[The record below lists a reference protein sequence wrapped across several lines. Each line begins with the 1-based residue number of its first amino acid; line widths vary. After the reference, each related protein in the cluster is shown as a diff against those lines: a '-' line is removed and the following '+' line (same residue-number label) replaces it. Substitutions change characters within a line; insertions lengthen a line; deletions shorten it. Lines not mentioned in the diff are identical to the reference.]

1 MLTLQPVTLLLLLFT
16 TFISCNGVVSD
27 PQTNLLNSGC
37 FQYNRFDPMDANSFN
52 QSLNAAF
59 GDLRDQI
66 ANQSKHVAKA
76 QQASGATPVFA
87 LFQCRSYL
95 SVADCVACFT
105 VAVAQIRNC
114 SANAAR
120 VIYDGCFL
128 RYESSNFFEQ
138 ATGSFNS
145 ASCGN
150 QTPEVATTTFNSII
164 RQVLMNLQTETP
176 RITGFSAATKTPE
189 VPDNNNINTT
199 IYAYAQCTET
209 ISQSGCEG
217 CLKQGYDTMQTC
229 LPNSDGRAFDA
240 GCFIRYSTTS
250 FFPDNLTIINT
261 TPLSKQGSRSNKAAI
276 IGGVA
281 GGGVALFLVL
291 LSLFAWMQRVR
302 RSEKIERVPRGE
314 ITGESKLKG
323 SINYSYKELKSATK
337 NFSEKNKLGEGG
349 FGTVY
354 KGTLKNGKTIA
365 VKKLI
370 MRQSNSMDEEFESE
384 VRLITNVH
392 HRNLVRLLGCCSKG
406 NERILVYEYMKNN
419 SLNRYL
425 FGSNKGSLSWKQRY
439 DIILGIARGL
449 TYLHEEF
456 HICIIHRDIKTNN
469 ILLDDDFQ
477 PKIADFGLARLL
489 PQDQTHLSTRFAGT
503 LGYTAPEYTIH
514 GQLSE
519 KADTYSYGIIVL
531 EIISGQK
538 NSELKIDDHADG
550 EFLLQQAW
558 KLYEKGM
565 HLELVDNTLN
575 PNEYDT
581 EEVKKIIE
589 ISLLCTQASPAVRP
603 TMSEVV
609 VLLQSKGLSK
619 NKIRP
624 TMPFFVETDSGF
636 KADTSSYTAS
646 SKSNAT
652 ISTSTMISARS

>member
-1 MLTLQPVTLLLLLFT
+1 MLTLQPVTLFLLLFT

-37 FQYNRFDPMDANSFN
+37 FQYNRFDPIDANSFN

-302 RSEKIERVPRGE
+302 RSEKIERVPRG
-314 ITGESKLKG
+314 
-323 SINYSYKELKSATK
+323 
-337 NFSEKNKLGEGG
+337 
-349 FGTVY
+349 
-354 KGTLKNGKTIA
+354 
-365 VKKLI
+365 
-370 MRQSNSMDEEFESE
+370 
-384 VRLITNVH
+384 
-392 HRNLVRLLGCCSKG
+392 
-406 NERILVYEYMKNN
+406 
-419 SLNRYL
+419 
-425 FGSNKGSLSWKQRY
+425 SNKGSLSWKQRY